1 MLTPTL
7 LFPNRQ
13 GHLRPFQKLWILNPT
28 PSGVKEKAGIIEAY
42 AQDDPRLG
50 PIKNASQAALNL
62 PYYINRVLP
71 KFSKIQLCI
80 CGKDCE

>member
-1 MLTPTL
+1 MLTPAL
-7 LFPNRQ
+7 LLPNRL
-13 GHLRPFQKLWILNPT
+13 GHLRPFQKLWILNPG
-28 PSGVKEKAGIIEAY
+28 PRWVKEKAGIKIPY

-50 PIKNASQAALNL
+50 PRKNAGQLVPNL

-71 KFSKIQLCI
+71 KFSETQLCI

>member
-7 LFPNRQ
+7 LNPCRQ
-13 GHLRPFQKLWILNPT
+13 GHGWPFQKLWILNPT
-28 PSGVKEKAGIIEAY
+28 PIRVKEKAGIIEAY
-42 AQDDPRLG
+42 AQDGPGLG
-50 PIKNASQAALNL
+50 PRKNAGQAAPNL

-71 KFSKIQLCI
+71 KFSKITLCI